1 MAAGTSRTDDLVL
14 AYKSSLD
21 LTKIIFD
28 NMNYLLQV
36 QQRFFVRPH
45 HDFFFSGNH
54 FDFLAKSQNDCRYK

>member
-28 NMNYLLQV
+28 NMNYFLRV
-36 QQRFFVRPH
+36 QQRFSVRPH
-45 HDFFFSGNH
+45 HDFFSAAIILIF
-54 FDFLAKSQNDCRYK
+54 